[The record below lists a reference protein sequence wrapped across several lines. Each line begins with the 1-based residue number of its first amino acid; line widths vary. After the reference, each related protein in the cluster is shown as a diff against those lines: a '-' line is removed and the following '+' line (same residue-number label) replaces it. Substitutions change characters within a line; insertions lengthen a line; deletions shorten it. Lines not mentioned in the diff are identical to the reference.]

1 MLALGSFAAID
12 LPAIVAVTVVEHHR
26 VDQALTTPFLVSS
39 SGVSDSGSEMGATT
53 RGPVRLDAAS
63 VTACGVLSRVDT
75 SYQPTCTG
83 VSAVRDEE
91 GAGSN
96 PATPTGKRQVTPHLV
111 TCGLHYPFPG
121 VRFWEPVG
129 SEHR

>member
-75 SYQPTCTG
+75 VPLTSLL
-83 VSAVRDEE
+83 VSVLRSEVR
-91 GAGSN
+91 GAKRP
-96 PATPTGKRQVTPHLV
+96 PAQVRP
-111 TCGLHYPFPG
+111 PPARSDM
-121 VRFWEPVG
+121 VR
-129 SEHR
+129 